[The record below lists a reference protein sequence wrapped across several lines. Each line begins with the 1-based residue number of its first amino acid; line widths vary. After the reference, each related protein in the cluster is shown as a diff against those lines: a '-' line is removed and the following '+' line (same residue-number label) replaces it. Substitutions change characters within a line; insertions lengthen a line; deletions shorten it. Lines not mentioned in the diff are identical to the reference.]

1 MKQKLRILPGHYIF
15 KQGDSGNSAFLIISG
30 SFVVIRNGLRVGKI
44 SEGEIFGELS
54 LIIGDNRKAT
64 IKAITP
70 AEIFEIK
77 PIALNEI
84 LNSSLK
90 LKEVIKS
97 FSEELAK
104 ESNYKLPISLEELK
118 KLLNNQPNVIS
129 SLALQL
135 HHRLSNMIFF

>member
-1 MKQKLRILPGHYIF
+1 M
-15 KQGDSGNSAFLIISG
+15 S
-30 SFVVIRNGLRVGKI
+30 NGLRVGKI

-54 LIIGDNRKAT
+54 LILGENRKAT

-70 AEIFEIK
+70 AELVGIK
-77 PIALNEI
+77 PTALDEI

-97 FSEELAK
+97 FSEELGK
-104 ESNYKLPISLEELK
+104 ESNHKLPISLEELK
-118 KLLNNQPNVIS
+118 KLLYNQPNVIS

-135 HHRLSNMIFF
+135 HHRLSNMIFS

>member
-1 MKQKLRILPGHYIF
+1 MKQKLRILPGHEIF

-70 AEIFEIK
+70 AEIVEIK
-77 PIALNEI
+77 PTALNEI

-104 ESNYKLPISLEELK
+104 ESNHKLPISLDELK

>member
-1 MKQKLRILPGHYIF
+1 MIEKLRILPGHEIF
-15 KQGDSGNSAFLIISG
+15 KQGDSGNSAFLVISG
-30 SFVVIRNGLRVGKI
+30 SFIVVRNGLRVGKI

-54 LIIGDNRKAT
+54 LILGENRKAT

-70 AEIFEIK
+70 AELVGIK
-77 PIALNEI
+77 PTALDEI

-97 FSEELAK
+97 FSEELGK
-104 ESNYKLPISLEELK
+104 ESNHKLPISLEELK
-118 KLLNNQPNVIS
+118 KLLYNQPNVIS

-135 HHRLSNMIFF
+135 HHRLSNMIFS